1 MENNKSAFEEI
12 QAHLEEIERKSNIR
26 IIFAIES
33 GSRAWGFA
41 SPDSDYDVRFIYVK
55 HPEAYFNLGK
65 AEDTLEYYPAPEM
78 DMVGWDLGKYLK
90 LIYKSNS
97 VAFEWA
103 NSPIVYRKTDEW
115 VQIAGLIEDY
125 FNPKASIYHYYGEGA
140 HIFKANEKNSTISYK
155 SYLYILR
162 VILAARYIKRHS
174 KVPPMPFVEL
184 VEDNLPSELK
194 TSVTEILALKARI
207 KEKDQEKRYTELDAF
222 IREELPELKA
232 YAESLAL
239 GESKDITAL
248 NKIFFSA
255 VIKDFWG
262 LSMNLEER

>member
-12 QAHLEEIERKSNIR
+12 QSHLAEIERKHDIR

-103 NSPIVYRKTDEW
+103 NSPIVYRKTSEW
-115 VQIAGLIEDY
+115 EQIPDLIESY

-140 HIFKANEKNSTISYK
+140 HIFKANESNSTISYK

-174 KVPPMPFVEL
+174 KVPPMPFGDL
-184 VEDNLPSELK
+184 VKDNLPPELK

-232 YAESLAL
+232 YAESLAP

-255 VIKDFWG
+255 VIKDFRG

>member
-12 QAHLEEIERKSNIR
+12 QSHLAEIERKHDIR

-103 NSPIVYRKTDEW
+103 NSPIVYRKTAQWE
-115 VQIAGLIEDY
+115 QIAAIIGSY
-125 FNPKASIYHYYGEGA
+125 FNSKAAIYHYYGEGA
-140 HIFKANEKNSTISYK
+140 HIFKANENNSTISYK

-162 VILAARYIKRHS
+162 VILAARYIQRHNT
-174 KVPPMPFVEL
+174 VPPMPFADL
-184 VEDNLPSELK
+184 VADNLPEELQQC
-194 TSVTEILALKARI
+194 VREIMEIKSII
-207 KEKDQEKRYTELDAF
+207 KEKDKEKRYSDLDAF
-222 IREELPELKA
+222 ITAELPGLKV
-232 YAESLAL
+232 YADDL
-239 GESKDITAL
+239 GAGEPRDVTSL
-248 NKIFFSA
+248 NKIFYST
-255 VIKDFWG
+255 VIEDY
-262 LSMNLEER
+262 

>member
-1 MENNKSAFEEI
+1 MENSKSSFEEI
-12 QAHLEEIERKSNIR
+12 QCHLVEIERKHDVR
-26 IIFAIES
+26 ILFAIES

-55 HPEAYFNLGK
+55 QPEAYFNLGK
-65 AEDTLEYYPAPEM
+65 AEDTLEYYPTAEM

-103 NSPIVYRKTDEW
+103 NSPIVYRNTDEW
-115 VQIAGLIEDY
+115 EQIAGHIKVY

-140 HIFKANEKNSTISYK
+140 HIFKANESNSTISYK

-162 VILAARYIKRHS
+162 VILAAKFIKGHG
-174 KVPPMPFVEL
+174 KVPPMTFSDL

-194 TSVTEILALKARI
+194 STVKEILEIKSRI
-207 KEKDQEKRYTELDAF
+207 KEKDEEKRYADLDSF
-222 IREELPELKA
+222 IREELPGLKV
-232 YAESLAL
+232 YAESLKQD
-239 GESKDITAL
+239 SPKDITPL
-248 NKIFFSA
+248 NRLFYST
-255 VIKDFWG
+255 VIA
-262 LSMNLEER
+262 

>member
-12 QAHLEEIERKSNIR
+12 QSHLDEIERKHDIR
-26 IIFAIES
+26 ILFSIES

-103 NSPIVYRKTDEW
+103 NSPIVYRKTAQWE
-115 VQIAGLIEDY
+115 QIAAIIGSY
-125 FNPKASIYHYYGEGA
+125 FNTKAAIYHYYGEGA
-140 HIFKANEKNSTISYK
+140 HIFKANEHNSTISYK

-162 VILAARYIKRHS
+162 VILAARYIQRHNT
-174 KVPPMPFVEL
+174 VPPMPFADL
-184 VEDNLPSELK
+184 VADNLPEELQQ
-194 TSVTEILALKARI
+194 SVREVLALKTKI
-207 KEKDQEKRYTELDAF
+207 MEKDKEKRYSELDAF
-222 IREELPELKA
+222 ITAELPRLKV
-232 YAESLAL
+232 YADDL
-239 GESKDITAL
+239 GSGEPRDVTSL
-248 NKIFFSA
+248 NKIFYST
-255 VIKDFWG
+255 VIED
-262 LSMNLEER
+262 L

>member
-12 QAHLEEIERKSNIR
+12 QAHLAEIERLHDIR

-78 DMVGWDLGKYLK
+78 DMVGWDLSKYLK

-103 NSPIVYRKTDEW
+103 NSPIVYRKTAQWE
-115 VQIAGLIEDY
+115 QIAAIIGSY
-125 FNPKASIYHYYGEGA
+125 FNTKAAIYHYYGEGA
-140 HIFKANEKNSTISYK
+140 HIFKANEHNSTISYK

-162 VILAARYIKRHS
+162 VILAARYIQRHNT
-174 KVPPMPFVEL
+174 VPPMPFADL
-184 VEDNLPSELK
+184 VADNLPEELQQ
-194 TSVTEILALKARI
+194 SVREVLALKTKI
-207 KEKDQEKRYTELDAF
+207 MEKDKEKRYSELDAF
-222 IREELPELKA
+222 ITAELPELKA
-232 YAESLAL
+232 YAESL
-239 GESKDITAL
+239 ETSTPRDIGPL
-248 NKIFFSA
+248 NRSFFTT
-255 VIKDFWG
+255 VIDDF
-262 LSMNLEER
+262 